1 MSASR
6 LRSSIGW
13 LAIASAFLCAACN
26 DERPPAPP
34 ARFNQP
40 NRVAFACFDGD
51 SKSFQVVPLDE
62 CRQAGSDRP
71 KLALNALV
79 TQAGRGEVAVV
90 DLHARRVLDS
100 RRDIPGYTF
109 VPVGEMPRAIIVPP
123 QHPQNTYVA
132 DFGSRDVRVLRTRA
146 LVATVID
153 SPDAQRVLL
162 QDPKGTGL
170 LAPTDMVLAP
180 DESALFVTVPDA
192 ALVLRLPIVRC
203 GADADPSCEDGL
215 IDEAG
220 ITSIEMVEP
229 GVPMI
234 TPVTPSKYEQ
244 LCEFERPELPEPTPI
259 SIDAKALAV
268 ASRPSAL
275 AIDAYC
281 REGEACSPRLLVAD
295 AAQPVIHVL
304 DLDKWAADP
313 TTALSTPLVTGA
325 PTSAVVVTPR
335 VPRTIEGEGETQYV
349 YAIDAQDGSV
359 MVLEDGQVLNVNST
373 PGERQNRLSFSAGAQ
388 GATALEV
395 MTPAFDPH
403 GPAAQ
408 YVDGW
413 TAEPTEPS
421 SRLDTNDP
429 QMVRDFED
437 QACTDE
443 DHDLEDPARLRGV
456 FLAVATTDGEVHVV
470 DVHDME
476 LHPREGSG
484 DYACR
489 ECATVTPPT
498 DDERKNNELPALRNI
513 PVLVRNQERLQT
525 SFVVESGEEPPSFTP
540 AVLAFRFV
548 VDGTVFTIR
557 SDGSSASPRVPGL
570 GCIACDSALTQ
581 AYPLPG
587 DEATSS
593 MPTDAGM
600 PDADVADGGAPDA
613 AAPDSSDDCD
623 GKPAR
628 LCVANDPWNSRADS
642 WNAVYEGALPAGGG
656 HGHFV
661 APDPD
666 DTNDANRT
674 GGLELVADLDF
685 CTAGV
690 LGEDDIAD
698 DYVDC
703 DSDSVPTNKVGD
715 QLVITS
721 RPLGRDRLERLERT
735 GDGQLDTCAELRAE
749 LDADDKLNV
758 AFEIRRAYADR
769 LVLQTTLLRP
779 IGKAKTF
786 DDIRACYE
794 DSFNFEVRTSQAFTV
809 RGAFSGFEHHVR
821 ANDANRCQID
831 ANGDPLMRGRA
842 RLGCT
847 FRNHSVQFRLLA
859 DSTVDA
865 TQRQGV
871 VLQAAYSS
879 RAVKLI
885 FHGNDLGFG
894 AATVVPVQLR
904 YSDVDRKLYMVD
916 VNDRGL
922 LPIPLDKFPPS
933 LTSSGQYN

>member
-1 MSASR
+1 MSATR
-6 LRSSIGW
+6 LRPSVAV
-13 LAIASAFLCAACN
+13 LAIASAILCAGCN
-26 DERPPAPP
+26 DESPPPAP

-40 NRVAFACFDGD
+40 NRVDFACFDGD
-51 SKSFQVVPLDE
+51 SFQVLPRSE
-62 CRQAGSDRP
+62 CTKAGSKHP
-71 KLALNALV
+71 KYALNALV
-79 TQAGRGEVAVV
+79 TQAGRGEIAVV
-90 DLHARRVLDS
+90 DLRARRVLDS

-109 VPVGEMPRAIIVPP
+109 VPVGEMPRAIVVPP
-123 QHPQNTYVA
+123 EHPQQTYVA

-146 LVATVID
+146 LVATVLD
-153 SPDAQRVLL
+153 SPDAQRVSL
-162 QDPKGTGL
+162 QNPDGTGL

-220 ITSIEMVEP
+220 ITTVALEEP
-229 GVPMI
+229 GVPAAV

-244 LCEFERPELPEPTPI
+244 LCEFERPELPEPTPVQL
-259 SIDAKALAV
+259 DADALEV

-275 AIDAYC
+275 GIDAYC

-295 AAQPVIHVL
+295 GAQPVIHVL
-304 DLDKWAADP
+304 DLDKWASDP
-313 TTALSTPLVTGA
+313 ATALSTPLVTGA

-335 VPRTIEGEGETQYV
+335 VPRTVEGEGETQYV

-373 PGERQNRLSFSAGAQ
+373 PGERADRLSFTTGSQ

-395 MTPAFDPH
+395 MTPAFQPH

-413 TAEPTEPS
+413 TAEPTEPQPGF
-421 SRLDTNDP
+421 RADDP
-429 QMVRDFED
+429 MMVRQYED

-456 FLAVATTDGEVHVV
+456 FLAVAMTDGDVHVV

-476 LHPREGSG
+476 LQPNEGSS
-484 DYACR
+484 DYSCR
-489 ECATVTPPT
+489 ECATITPPT
-498 DDERKNNELPALRNI
+498 DKQRMEHKLPALRNI
-513 PVLVRNQERLQT
+513 PILVRNQERLQT
-525 SFVVESGEEPPSFTP
+525 SFVVETGEEPPSFTP
-540 AVLAFRFV
+540 TVLAFRFG
-548 VDGTVFTIR
+548 VDGATYPIR
-557 SDGSSASPRVPGL
+557 TNGTSASPRAPVL
-570 GCIACDSALTQ
+570 DCIACNSALTQ
-581 AYPLPG
+581 AYPVPG
-587 DEATSS
+587 DEPTSTEPS
-593 MPTDAGM
+593 GT
-600 PDADVADGGAPDA
+600 GAPDA
-613 AAPDSSDDCD
+613 IAPDEITEC
-623 GKPAR
+623 GGTTPAL
-628 LCVANDPWNSRADS
+628 LCIANDPWSSGADT
-642 WNAVYEGALPAGGG
+642 WNAQYEGPLPAGGG

-661 APDPD
+661 PPDPD
-666 DTNDANRT
+666 DIDDANRT

-685 CTAGV
+685 CKAGV
-690 LGEDDIAD
+690 LGEEDIAG

-703 DSDSVPTNKVGD
+703 DSESVPDNKVGD

-721 RPLGRDRLERLERT
+721 RPLGRARLEQLERT
-735 GDGQLDTCAELRAE
+735 GDDQLDICAELRAE
-749 LDADDKLNV
+749 LDADDKLSV
-758 AFEIRRAYADR
+758 AFEIRRAYGDR

-779 IGKAKTF
+779 IGKARTY
-786 DDIRACYE
+786 DDVKSCYE

-809 RGAFSGFEHHVR
+809 RGALSGFEHHVR
-821 ANDANRCQID
+821 ANGANRCEID
-831 ANGDPLMRGRA
+831 ASGDPLMRGRA

-847 FRNHSVQFRLLA
+847 FRNHSVQFKLRRA
-859 DSTVDA
+859 DPDGVDA
-865 TQRQGV
+865 TQRLGV

-879 RAVKLI
+879 RAIKLI
-885 FHGNDLGFG
+885 FHANDLGFG

-904 YSDVDRKLYMVD
+904 YSDVDRKLYLVD

-922 LPIPLDKFPPS
+922 LPIPLDSFPPS